1 MGYTHTHYYETII
14 QRQIRAGRASN
25 KSEVIH
31 QALALL
37 DAVTQ
42 GQGPAGACP
51 HAAQTLMT
59 LCTRYEPPP
68 DDHSGAETGQGKERN
83 EDDGPNSEL
92 GLRISFGVRLS
103 VFGVLCGF
111 AVPPSPFHL

>member
-1 MGYTHTHYYETII
+1 MGYTRTDYYETII

-42 GQGPAGACP
+42 GRGPAGASFRNADELEALLLQAGP
-51 HAAQTLMT
+51 AAPMT
-59 LCTRYEPPP
+59 
-68 DDHSGAETGQGKERN
+68 AERKA
-83 EDDGPNSEL
+83 
-92 GLRISFGVRLS
+92 RIYG
-103 VFGVLCGF
+103 
-111 AVPPSPFHL
+111 HLKR

>member
-1 MGYTHTHYYETII
+1 MPIDYRNDMGYTQTDYYEKII

-42 GQGPAGACP
+42 GRGPAGASFTNADELEALLLQAGP
-51 HAAQTLMT
+51 ATAMT
-59 LCTRYEPPP
+59 
-68 DDHSGAETGQGKERN
+68 AERKA
-83 EDDGPNSEL
+83 
-92 GLRISFGVRLS
+92 RIYGRLNR
-103 VFGVLCGF
+103 
-111 AVPPSPFHL
+111 